1 MATELRPEDVGRT
14 LRLDDQR
21 RRKGM
26 LDALSA
32 AAEEWVDIITAG
44 APRDTGALAQ
54 SGHVDGMDVVFDSPH
69 ARAVEEGAL
78 PHVVSL
84 HRTVIPEGISISL
97 YITSLAGISCK
108 VQCRVTDFS
117 AGGARIRWTAGLVLS
132 RGLAVKGTLIWLKG
146 KEIPIQAVV
155 KHRTKE
161 GTFGIEFDHLDS
173 VQTNRL
179 KILSIEIQQLVN
191 YLGIK

>member
-1 MATELRPEDVGRT
+1 
-14 LRLDDQR
+14 
-21 RRKGM
+21 M

-84 HRTVIPEGISISL
+84 HRLVEWVERHSSL
-97 YITSLAGISCK
+97 F
-108 VQCRVTDFS
+108 DM
-117 AGGARIRWTAGLVLS
+117 AGGAGAAYRIAKGIQDRIAAEGSPPTWFIRSKLDALV
-132 RGLAVKGTLIWLKG
+132 
-146 KEIPIQAVV
+146 
-155 KHRTKE
+155 
-161 GTFGIEFDHLDS
+161 GIVDRMVRRRLDALES
-173 VQTNRL
+173 GVR
-179 KILSIEIQQLVN
+179 
-191 YLGIK
+191 